1 MHHIL
6 KSLLLLC
13 FAATAAVAQIPE
25 GVEGTYEPNPEAQ
38 KAISQ
43 LYSPYC
49 PGLMLEQCPAQASRI
64 LRDSIHAL
72 AVQGWTANELVGW
85 MLANHGEEYRAV
97 PERTGSGLW
106 AWILPPGALLAG
118 FGLVILVIRRLR
130 PSETHEEGTEGPRA
144 TGMADP
150 PSPEDEE
157 RLRAALRELE
167 LSEDPSF

>member
-13 FAATAAVAQIPE
+13 FTAAAAVAQIPE
-25 GVEGTYEPNPEAQ
+25 GVEGTYEPHPEAR

-49 PGLMLEQCPAQASRI
+49 PGLMLEQCPAEASRI

-72 AVQGWTANELVGW
+72 AVQGWTSNEIVGW
-85 MLANHGEEYRAV
+85 MLTNHGEEYRAV

-106 AWILPPGALLAG
+106 AWVLPPGALLAG
-118 FGLVILVIRRLR
+118 FGLVVFVIRRLR
-130 PSETHEEGTEGPRA
+130 RPEAHEEGNDGSSA
-144 TGMADP
+144 TGMSD

-157 RLRAALRELE
+157 RLRAALRDLE

>member
-13 FAATAAVAQIPE
+13 FASAAAIAQIPE
-25 GVEGTYEPNPEAQ
+25 GVEGTYEPHPEAR

-49 PGLMLEQCPAQASRI
+49 PGLMLEQCPAEPSRI

-97 PERTGSGLW
+97 PQRSGSGLW

-118 FGLVILVIRRLR
+118 FGLVLFVVRRMRR
-130 PSETHEEGTEGPRA
+130 PEVDEEGIDGGA
-144 TGMADP
+144 GD

>member
-13 FAATAAVAQIPE
+13 FAAAPAIAQIPE
-25 GVEGTYEPNPEAQ
+25 GVEGTYEPHPEAQ

-49 PGLMLEQCPAQASRI
+49 PGLMLEQCPAEPSRI

-85 MLANHGEEYRAV
+85 MLGNHGEEYRAV
-97 PERTGSGLW
+97 PQRSGSGLW
-106 AWILPPGALLAG
+106 AWVLPPGALLAG
-118 FGLVILVIRRLR
+118 FGLVVFVVRRLR
-130 PSETHEEGTEGPRA
+130 RPEGDVEGTDGSSA
-144 TGMADP
+144 AGAGD